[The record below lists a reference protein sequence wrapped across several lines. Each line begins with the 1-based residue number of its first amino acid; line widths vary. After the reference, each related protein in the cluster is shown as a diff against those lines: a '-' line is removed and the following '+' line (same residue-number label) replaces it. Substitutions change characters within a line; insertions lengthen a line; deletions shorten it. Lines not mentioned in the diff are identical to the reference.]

1 MIKLVPLRLRLMNL
15 KIMIKKLCSYRN
27 YKEDELQVVW
37 VPIIINLASMSFLNN
52 RNSIDLLMANKK
64 ISLSNLI
71 E

>member
-37 VPIIINLASMSFLNN
+37 VLIIINLASISFLNN

>member
-15 KIMIKKLCSYRN
+15 KIMIKKLCSSRN

-37 VPIIINLASMSFLNN
+37 VLIIINLASISFLNN

>member
-37 VPIIINLASMSFLNN
+37 APIIINLASISFLNN

>member
-15 KIMIKKLCSYRN
+15 KIMIKKLFSSRN

-37 VPIIINLASMSFLNN
+37 VLIIINLASISFLNN